1 MIRREC
7 IRSRASAPI
16 SPLSAGK
23 PHTCY
28 RAPYIWES
36 KELYRQSAEY
46 SPVLSLYNSE
56 FRKSNVRPS
65 THLTKLTSQLKFQ
78 LDYSM
83 HPYLYL
89 IALLAQIMPA
99 YTQSNTD
106 VPIGGM
112 CGGLGWSGLTTCV
125 AGGWCRPVNESYST
139 CEPVPPTPDPAHTNP
154 ITETVSW
161 TYSSVTQT
169 WPPSVSCNHYARDE
183 HKRWTCAPS
192 SSTISTTAT
201 STTTITSVSCKNY
214 ARDANER
221 RWTCAPSPS
230 ATSQISEDV
239 SHITAVPT
247 IT

>member
-1 MIRREC
+1 
-7 IRSRASAPI
+7 
-16 SPLSAGK
+16 
-23 PHTCY
+23 
-28 RAPYIWES
+28 
-36 KELYRQSAEY
+36 
-46 SPVLSLYNSE
+46 
-56 FRKSNVRPS
+56 
-65 THLTKLTSQLKFQ
+65 
-78 LDYSM
+78 M

-125 AGGWCRPVNESYST
+125 AGGWCRYST

-183 HKRWTCAPS
+183 HIPFQRGGP
-192 SSTISTTAT
+192 
-201 STTTITSVSCKNY
+201 VRQ
-214 ARDANER
+214 ARPQYR
-221 RWTCAPSPS
+221 LQPHQPP
-230 ATSQISEDV
+230 Q
-239 SHITAVPT
+239 SHLCHVKIMREMQMKVRDDHSWHP
-247 IT
+247 ILGRY